1 MSTDP
6 PPASDIVC
14 DRHDSGRVVFYVP
27 AMGINNAG
35 GKSRGCFGLGGW
47 LLMSVACAG
56 FALLL
61 TISGLF
67 EWRDAMARPWNAGLF
82 CFFLWSAPTFF
93 LLVAWHLGERRT
105 VLEVIPGKLT
115 IDTDGP
121 LGSKHREFGLADLND
136 IRQDWQ
142 QYDEGPD
149 PRIPNLIVE
158 TQKARR
164 YVYFAGR
171 REDELMWLT
180 ASLREALALPPPPK
194 LGFLGWLKRYG

>member
-1 MSTDP
+1 MGIEQPT
-6 PPASDIVC
+6 ASDIVC
-14 DRHDSGRVVFYVP
+14 DRHDDGRVVFYVP

-47 LLMSVACAG
+47 LLMSLACAC
-56 FALLL
+56 FAALF

-67 EWRDAMARPWNAGLF
+67 EWRDAIARPWNAGLF
-82 CFFLWSAPTFF
+82 CLCIWAAPTFF
-93 LLVAWHLGERRT
+93 LLVAWHLGGRRT
-105 VLEVIPGKLT
+105 VMEVRSGKLS

-121 LGSKHREFGLADLND
+121 LGTKHREFAVADLYD
-136 IRQDWQ
+136 ICQGWQ

-164 YVYFAGR
+164 HVYFAGR
-171 REDELMWLT
+171 REDELIWLA

-194 LGFLGWLKRYG
+194 LGFIGWLKRYG